1 MHKIGKASS
10 RNLRERLSPRPEGY
24 EPIQTPYVANVRVQV
39 DRCKNSGSQQHRLR
53 YQNECW
59 LISQDRWITEQRA
72 AGESWDTI
80 INVLQSCVA
89 EASAIRDNEDVL
101 ADITPDAFVEDV
113 KVERAA
119 GFYEDSATDE
129 ALHYRSPG
137 YYRRVADY
145 ARAQAEALEKKARRA
160 IALSLKLETAAR

>member
-1 MHKIGKASS
+1 MNQTRKSTS
-10 RNLRERLSPRPEGY
+10 RNLAERLRPKPANY

-53 YQNECW
+53 YGDECW
-59 LISQDRWITEQRA
+59 LISQDRWIAEQRA
-72 AGESWDTI
+72 AGASWSEI
-80 INVLQSCVA
+80 IAVLQSCLS
-89 EASAIRDNEDVL
+89 EATALRDNEEVL

-113 KVERAA
+113 KVERVA
-119 GFYEDSATDE
+119 GFHEDSATDE

-145 ARAQAEALEKKARRA
+145 ARAQAEALDRKARRA